1 MVATQKGGE
10 YATVRIPHRRDRNDS
25 RRASS
30 SSTRSDFTT
39 QLSENHPSHA
49 PETKSIVTLRGW
61 TMATVPVL
69 VLPGSGCTPTREC
82 NFYAWFGDVIASTGR
97 YEPRMRDMPDPHVC
111 RERVWMP
118 FIEEELGASPECV
131 VVGHSSGAVAA
142 LRLAER
148 RRLRGIVVIAGY
160 DSDLGDA
167 SERASGYF
175 DRPFRWDDIKAN
187 CGFIA
192 CVGGARDSLVD
203 IDIQRRVALECLGLE
218 PGKTGAEWLELPN
231 RDHFFTPPF
240 PELVDLLD
248 RNVAATAKS
257 SSSSPVDTA

>member
-1 MVATQKGGE
+1 
-10 YATVRIPHRRDRNDS
+10 
-25 RRASS
+25 
-30 SSTRSDFTT
+30 
-39 QLSENHPSHA
+39 
-49 PETKSIVTLRGW
+49 
-61 TMATVPVL
+61 MATVPVI

-82 NFYAWFGDVIASTGR
+82 NFYAWFGDFIASTGR
-97 YEPRMRDMPDPHVC
+97 YEPRVRDMPDPHVC

-118 FIEEELGASPECV
+118 FVEEELGASPACV

-167 SERASGYF
+167 NERASGYF
-175 DRPFRWDDIKAN
+175 DRPFQWDVIRAN
-187 CGFIA
+187 CGFVA

-248 RNVAATAKS
+248 RNVAFTDETRDDAEDPGDEDEAVTRR
-257 SSSSPVDTA
+257 

>member
-1 MVATQKGGE
+1 M
-10 YATVRIPHRRDRNDS
+10 S
-25 RRASS
+25 RAR
-30 SSTRSDFTT
+30 
-39 QLSENHPSHA
+39 L
-49 PETKSIVTLRGW
+49 
-61 TMATVPVL
+61 
-69 VLPGSGCTPTREC
+69 
-82 NFYAWFGDVIASTGR
+82 DV
-97 YEPRMRDMPDPHVC
+97 V
-111 RERVWMP
+111 V
-118 FIEEELGASPECV
+118 EEELGASPACV

-167 SERASGYF
+167 NERASGYF
-175 DRPFRWDDIKAN
+175 DRPFQWDVIRAN
-187 CGFIA
+187 CGFVA

-248 RNVAATAKS
+248 RNVAFTDEKRDDAEDPGDEDEAVTRR
-257 SSSSPVDTA
+257 